1 VDNHREKLIFYLAR
15 GRRRQIGP
23 FPLVCPFFLDKL
35 YIMSMIWRVLA
46 FFLLGWLVIPGN
58 PAWAAGPFT
67 YRMPQGAGVDPAAVT
82 VVGQP
87 QSHHIVRYENLYKI
101 ARDYDLGFW
110 ELANFHRSLD
120 HFYLPW
126 ETDIVIPTQWI
137 IPQVTNPPGYLINV
151 AEFRGYRF
159 FPDRHEVWTYP
170 IGIGVF
176 EFKTPIG
183 KHFRVQNKAVDPGWR
198 IPKGLQA
205 KYGMA
210 YMPPG
215 EDCPVGN
222 RWMGLSHYGL
232 HGTHAP
238 MGVGRLVS
246 HGCIRHYPEDI
257 VKLFDMTPV
266 GTSVEMI
273 YEPVKFGFLQ
283 GRTYVEV
290 HQDIY
295 QRIPDMLQYA
305 IKRLHDRSL
314 TGRINW
320 DRFIRAVE
328 EKTGA
333 PVDISR

>member
-1 VDNHREKLIFYLAR
+1 MSILLRFFACLLA
-15 GRRRQIGP
+15 
-23 FPLVCPFFLDKL
+23 
-35 YIMSMIWRVLA
+35 
-46 FFLLGWLVIPGN
+46 GWLSLAGH
-58 PAWAAGPFT
+58 PAWGAGPFT
-67 YRMPQGAGVDPAAVT
+67 YRLPQGPGVDPQAIT

-87 QSHHIVRYENLYKI
+87 QTHHIVRYENLYKI

-110 ELANFHRSLD
+110 ALANFHRNLD

-137 IPQVTNPPGYLINV
+137 IPQVPNPPGYLINV
-151 AEFRGYRF
+151 AELRGYRF
-159 FPDRHEVWTYP
+159 FPDRHEVWTFP

-183 KHFRVQNKAVDPGWR
+183 KRFHVQSKAVNPGWH
-198 IPKGLQA
+198 IPKGLQE

-215 EDCPVGN
+215 DDCPVGH

-257 VKLFDMTPV
+257 EKLFDMTPV

-283 GRTYVEV
+283 GRIYMEV
-290 HQDIY
+290 HEDIY
-295 QRIPDMLQYA
+295 YRIPDMLQYA
-305 IKRLHDRSL
+305 RKKLQDRNL
-314 TGRINW
+314 TGLIDW
-320 DRFIRAVE
+320 PRFLRTVE

>member
-1 VDNHREKLIFYLAR
+1 MMMK
-15 GRRRQIGP
+15 
-23 FPLVCPFFLDKL
+23 FLK
-35 YIMSMIWRVLA
+35 ILA
-46 FFLLGWLVIPGN
+46 FFLVGWLSLAGP
-58 PAWAAGPFT
+58 PAWGAGPFT
-67 YRMPQGAGVDPAAVT
+67 YRFSQGTGVDPAAVT

-87 QSHHIVRYENLYKI
+87 QTHHIVRYENLYQI
-101 ARDYDLGFW
+101 ARQYDLGFW
-110 ELANFHRSLD
+110 ELANFHHGMD

-137 IPQVTNPPGYLINV
+137 IPEVSNPPGYLINV
-151 AEFRGYRF
+151 AELRGYRF

-170 IGIGVF
+170 IGIGVLDY
-176 EFKTPIG
+176 KTPFN
-183 KHFRVQNKAVDPGWR
+183 KRFRVQSKAVNPGWR
-198 IPKGLQA
+198 IPGHLQA
-205 KYGMA
+205 KYGMS

-257 VKLFDMTPV
+257 EKLFDMTPV
-266 GTSVEMI
+266 GTSVEII
-273 YEPVKFGFLQ
+273 YEPVKIGFLQ

-290 HQDIY
+290 HEDIY
-295 QRIPDMLQYA
+295 FKIPDMLQYA
-305 IKRLHDRSL
+305 IKKVQDRIL
-314 TGRINW
+314 AARIDW
-320 DRFIRAVE
+320 TRFLRAVE

>member
-1 VDNHREKLIFYLAR
+1 MGKLSRYFA
-15 GRRRQIGP
+15 
-23 FPLVCPFFLDKL
+23 
-35 YIMSMIWRVLA
+35 VL
-46 FFLLGWLVIPGN
+46 LLGWLLITPNSAG
-58 PAWAAGPFT
+58 AAGPFT
-67 YRMPQGAGVDPAAVT
+67 YRLPQGPGLDPAAVT

-87 QSHHIVRYENLYKI
+87 QTHHIVRYENLYKI

-110 ELANFHRSLD
+110 ELARFQRSLD

-126 ETDIVIPTQWI
+126 ETDIAIPTQWI
-137 IPQVTNPPGYLINV
+137 IPQVAHPPGYLINV
-151 AEFRGYRF
+151 AELRGYRF
-159 FPDRHEVWTYP
+159 FPEKHEVWTFP

-176 EFKTPIG
+176 EYKTPIG
-183 KHFRVQNKAVDPGWR
+183 KRLRVQNKAVDPGWR

-205 KYGMA
+205 KYGMS

-257 VKLFDMTPV
+257 EKLFDMTPV

-283 GRTYVEV
+283 GRIYAEV
-290 HQDIY
+290 HEDIY
-295 QRIPDMLQYA
+295 FRIPDMVQYA
-305 IKRLHDRSL
+305 IKKLHDRNLAS
-314 TGRINW
+314 RINW
-320 DRFIRAVE
+320 PRFLRAIE
-328 EKTGA
+328 ESTGA
-333 PVDISR
+333 PVDITR

>member
-1 VDNHREKLIFYLAR
+1 MTPK
-15 GRRRQIGP
+15 IGFEMTYRAGDRTP
-23 FPLVCPFFLDKL
+23 PASHFFLVYRPVLDK
-35 YIMSMIWRVLA
+35 ISMMSVIWRFLA
-46 FFLLGWLVIPGN
+46 IFLLGWLVLAGN
-58 PAWAAGPFT
+58 PAGAAGPFT
-67 YRMPQGAGVDPAAVT
+67 YRYPQGPGVDPSAVT

-87 QSHHIVRYENLYKI
+87 QTHHIVRYENLYQI
-101 ARDYDLGFW
+101 AREYDLGFW
-110 ELANFHRSLD
+110 ELARFQRSLD

-126 ETDIVIPTQWI
+126 DTDIVIPTQWI
-137 IPQVTNPPGYLINV
+137 LPADPSPPGYLLNV
-151 AEFRGYRF
+151 AELRGYRF
-159 FPDRHEVWTYP
+159 FPDRHEVWTFP

-183 KHFRVQNKAVDPGWR
+183 QRFRVQNKAVNPGWR
-198 IPKGLQA
+198 IPPGLQE

-215 EDCPVGN
+215 EDNPVGT

-257 VKLFDMTPV
+257 EKLFDMTPV
-266 GTSVEMI
+266 GTSVLII
-273 YEPVKFGFLQ
+273 YEPVKIGFLE

-290 HQDIY
+290 HEDIY
-295 QRIPDMLQYA
+295 FKIPDMLQYA
-305 IKRLHDRSL
+305 MKRLQDRDL
-314 TGRINW
+314 AGRIDWN
-320 DRFIRAVE
+320 RFLRAVE